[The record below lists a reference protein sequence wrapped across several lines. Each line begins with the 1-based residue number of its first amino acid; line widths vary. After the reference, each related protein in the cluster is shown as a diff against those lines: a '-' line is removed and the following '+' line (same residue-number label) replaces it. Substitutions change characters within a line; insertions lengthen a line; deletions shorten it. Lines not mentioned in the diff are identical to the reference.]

1 MKLIFN
7 GEYVK
12 NSQGEII
19 EAEKII
25 KDNYKKQIKFIGGNS
40 SNTIFVGGSIFSKS
54 EVVDGDFTIESSNIE
69 DLKIE
74 IQNLKILLS
83 NFAFNEEQTFYEK
96 TEQFNSGE
104 TEVEIESLD
113 NLDSLEE

>member
-1 MKLIFN
+1 MKLKFN
-7 GEYVK
+7 DEFIK

-25 KDNYKKQIKFIGGNS
+25 KDNDKKQIKFIGGNS
-40 SNTIFVGGSIFSKS
+40 NNTIFIGGSIFNKS
-54 EVVDGDFTIESSNIE
+54 EVVDWDFTIESSNIE

-83 NFAFNEEQTFYEK
+83 NFTFNEEQTFYEK
-96 TEQFNSGE
+96 TELLNSGE

-113 NLDSLEE
+113 DLEE